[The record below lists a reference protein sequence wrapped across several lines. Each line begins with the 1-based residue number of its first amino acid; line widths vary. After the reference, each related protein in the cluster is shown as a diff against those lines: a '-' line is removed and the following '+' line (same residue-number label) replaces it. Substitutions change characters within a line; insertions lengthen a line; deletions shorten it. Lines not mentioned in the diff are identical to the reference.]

1 MEDAVSRILI
11 VEDVLKNVQLLG
23 SILKPEGYALN
34 IARDGVQALAILE
47 HTHPDLILLDLS
59 MPNMDGFEAC
69 RRIKTNPDT
78 CEIPVVFLTARVEQE
93 DIVKGFQAGAVDY
106 ITKPFNAAELLQR
119 VKTHISLQQKSL
131 QLEEN
136 LKQITKLRE
145 KEKEYRVYIE
155 TENERLDA
163 LVNERTKEIQ
173 AARMELQSALEQLNK
188 LDSAKDDFLN
198 LISHELKTPLNGML
212 AVEMILSGDITD
224 TEDMAELRN
233 MFNVSYKKL
242 LTIVDHAA
250 ILTAIKIGKVAKHKQ
265 SLDFASLAEAA
276 VNQAQEFA
284 NSRETSIELIR
295 GKEQM
300 VYCDARSI
308 TIALVALLET
318 AARFSDGSESLK
330 AEWIIDGDELV
341 FTMKAI
347 GYTIPEESIGKIFD
361 VLSIGEALFPGGDIG
376 LGPAVARQV
385 LSIHG
390 GSVSVENMED
400 RGIMLI
406 ARLSVRIPDTLI
418 STMGS
423 LASHGQG

>member
-1 MEDAVSRILI
+1 MVNAVSRILI

-23 SILKPEGYALN
+23 SVLKPEGYALN
-34 IARDGVQALAILE
+34 IARDGVQALSILE
-47 HTHPDLILLDLS
+47 HTKPDLILLDLS

-69 RRIKTNPDT
+69 KRIKANPET
-78 CEIPVVFLTARVEQE
+78 CDIPVVFLTARVEQE
-93 DIVKGFQAGAVDY
+93 DIVKGFEAGAVDY
-106 ITKPFNAAELLQR
+106 VTKPFNAAELLQR
-119 VKTHISLQQKSL
+119 VKTHLSLRQKSI

-136 LKQITKLRE
+136 LRQINKLRE

-155 TENERLDA
+155 TENERLDT

-188 LDSAKDDFLN
+188 LDLAKDDFLN

-224 TEDMAELRN
+224 PDDMAELRD

-250 ILTAIKIGKVAKHKQ
+250 ILTAIKVGKVAKVKQ
-265 SLDFASLAEAA
+265 SLEFSSLAETA
-276 VNQAQEFA
+276 VQQAQDFA
-284 NSRETSIELIR
+284 KSRESSIELIP
-295 GKEQM
+295 GEEQL

-308 TIALVALLET
+308 NIALVALLET
-318 AARFSDGSESLK
+318 AARFSNGTESVK
-330 AEWIIDGDELV
+330 ATWGVNDHELG
-341 FTMKAI
+341 FTMEAI
-347 GYTIPEESIGKIFD
+347 GYTIPEESLGKVFD
-361 VLSIGEALFPGGDIG
+361 VLSIGKALFPGGDIG

-390 GSVSVENMED
+390 GRVLVENIED
-400 RGIMLI
+400 RGI
-406 ARLSVRIPDTLI
+406 RLTAGLSTRIPETLI
-418 STMGS
+418 STIGS
-423 LASHGQG
+423 LASHG